1 MAQRTPATLTDVD
14 EPALQFIRDLAQQA
28 AGAAGKV
35 QIGGV
40 PQPEGYATYY
50 GPDGKLS
57 VFQSRRPWRQHAL
70 LSIDEL
76 KNHLQHWGSLPHE
89 EDEEAHEPQPV
100 VWYCPERIT
109 VVLDDGPESQ
119 RRDTVTCPLLQTDA
133 FRLLQECASGQKNW
147 DHRQFITV
155 LRTRLWDCLGD
166 QAESLIKTLRT
177 VNSKSQSDTT
187 SDQQA
192 DKSHY
197 GTSITTEATS
207 KHGKI
212 PEELT
217 LSVRLYTDPALIARR
232 NIRCALERDPQTL
245 QFWLI
250 PLAGQLEDA
259 LAEEMELIASK
270 LTDLDAPVF
279 YGKP

>member
-1 MAQRTPATLTDVD
+1 MAQPTPATLTDVD
-14 EPALQFIRDLAQQA
+14 EPALQFIKNLAQQA
-28 AGAAGKV
+28 AGASGKV
-35 QIGGV
+35 QIGLV
-40 PQPEGYATYY
+40 PQPEGFVTYS
-50 GPDGKLS
+50 GPDGRLS
-57 VFQSRRPWRQHAL
+57 VFQSQPPWRQHSL

-76 KNHLQHWGSLPHE
+76 ANHLKHWEDLPHK
-89 EDEEAHEPQPV
+89 EDEETHEPEPV

-109 VVLDDGPESQ
+109 VVLDDSPESQ
-119 RRDTVTCPLLQTDA
+119 RRDTVTCPLEHTDA

-147 DHRQFITV
+147 DHRQFITI

-177 VNSKSQSDTT
+177 VSSKSQSDTT

-207 KHGKI
+207 KNGPI
-212 PEELT
+212 PEELLLT
-217 LSVRLYTDPALIARR
+217 VRLFTDPALTARR
-232 NIRCALERDPQTL
+232 TIRCALEKDPQAL

-259 LAEEMELIASK
+259 LADEMKLIASK